1 MSDTKA
7 KLEEYRKRKQAEE
20 GRDAKKNAIWS
31 ALTLQPLRQR
41 FTRSVSRPGIQD
53 ISDNEENSEDVD
65 GVTPE
70 DEIVEWTRIDWGIL
84 AVKILVWVCL
94 QVVFVKIEFG
104 AVFFLFTGIFL
115 MLTNMGKKKAGEMS
129 AYSVFNPNCESI
141 HGTVTAQQLIYGP
154 AAARHGPTDA
164 T

>member
-1 MSDTKA
+1 MY
-7 KLEEYRKRKQAEE
+7 LFCRKQAEE

-70 DEIVEWTRIDWGIL
+70 DEIVEWTRLDWGIL

-94 QVVFVKIEFG
+94 QVN
-104 AVFFLFTGIFL
+104 LHL
-115 MLTNMGKKKAGEMS
+115 
-129 AYSVFNPNCESI
+129 
-141 HGTVTAQQLIYGP
+141 
-154 AAARHGPTDA
+154 
-164 T
+164 